1 MKIHRFYVPDIELK
15 HDFWLHDERLLH
27 QWNRVLRFRAGQQV
41 VLFDGLTHDRLYK
54 IDEIKPNEAHLLHVT
69 DFARKVPGKDIY
81 LLWSLLKKDKND
93 WVLQK
98 CTELGVSHFVPLL
111 ADRSEKTGF
120 NVERAE
126 KIVIEAAEQC
136 GRSDIPSVRQPQLV
150 STAIE
155 SLKDK
160 VSLLVAEQDAEQ
172 SSEQRAKGTE
182 EQSPLIAHDSLLN
195 NSIGV
200 LIGPEGGWSDAEK
213 QLFADKNVQHLNL
226 HDFTLRAETAAV
238 TAVSEMMRVA

>member
-1 MKIHRFYVPDIELK
+1 MKLHRFFAQDIELK
-15 HDFWLHDERLLH
+15 HDFWLHDEKMLH
-27 QWNRVLRFRAGQQV
+27 QWNNVLRFRPGQQV
-41 VLFDGLTHDRLYK
+41 VLFDGEQRDRLYK
-54 IDEIKPNEAHLLHVT
+54 IDEIKKDEAHLLHVT
-69 DFARKVPGKDIY
+69 DFERKVPSKDIY

-98 CTELGVSHFVPLL
+98 CTELGVSHFLPLL

-120 NVERAE
+120 NIERAE

-136 GRSDIPSVRQPQLV
+136 GRSDIPDVRQPMLV

-160 VSLLVAEQDAEQ
+160 VSLVVAEQSAAEQ
-172 SSEQRAKGTE
+172 SNEQGAKSGE
-182 EQSPLIAHDSLLN
+182 DQSLLTAQDSLLQN
-195 NSIGV
+195 PIGI

-213 QLFADKNVQHLNL
+213 QLFQDKNIQHLNL

-238 TAVSEMMRVA
+238 AAITKLA